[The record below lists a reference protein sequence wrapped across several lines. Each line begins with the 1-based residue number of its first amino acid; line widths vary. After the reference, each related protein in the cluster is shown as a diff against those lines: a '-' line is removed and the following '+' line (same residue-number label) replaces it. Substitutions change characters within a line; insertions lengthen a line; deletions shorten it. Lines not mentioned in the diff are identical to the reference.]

1 MTNNICINCKNYF
14 GDLKCLAFDKIPNEI
29 ILGENNH
36 NKPLKNQDNDIVF
49 DAGIPGE
56 FSKLTKI

>member
-14 GDLKCLAFDKIPNEI
+14 GDLSCLAFDKIPNEI

-36 NKPLKNQDNDIVF
+36 TKVLKNQKNNIVF
-49 DAGIPGE
+49 EIGIPGE
-56 FSKLTKI
+56 FEEPSKI